1 MKKMLRRAVAV
12 CAAAL
17 CLALLT
23 PLGPAALAGLLERGL
38 GDWRVA
44 IGEQSGAFLYRFS
57 FGGIRCQNSLL
68 GLDIEVETLAV
79 RP

>member
-12 CAAAL
+12 CAASL

-44 IGEQSGAFLYRFS
+44 IGEQSGAFLTAF
-57 FGGIRCQNSLL
+57 L
-68 GLDIEVETLAV
+68 LAV
-79 RP
+79 SVVKIRYLGSI